1 MTEIDVARNL
11 PRRTVL
17 RGAILA
23 GSAVPFLAAC
33 SSGDSTDTSSPD
45 PTEEATSPS
54 ESNPSSGGGGA
65 EPIATT
71 ADVPEGGGLILKEAA
86 IVITQPAT
94 GDFKGF
100 TSICTHQ
107 GCPVDNVSE
116 GTINCLCHGSK
127 FSVEDG
133 SVVNGPATAPLAE
146 MAITVEGD
154 AITLA

>member
-1 MTEIDVARNL
+1 MTETDVARSL

-33 SSGDSTDTSSPD
+33 GSDDSAATSSPD
-45 PTEEATSPS
+45 PTETPTSPS
-54 ESNPSSGGGGA
+54 KGSSTAGDGGA
-65 EPIATT
+65 KPIAKT
-71 ADVPEGGGLILKEAA
+71 ADVPQGGGLILDEPA

-107 GCPVDNVSE
+107 GCPVDNVSD